1 MFKLLLDKIRR
12 FMYGRYG
19 TDKLSFVLLIAGLIL
34 SLIGQ
39 LFLLFPVMVISYVF
53 YGYALF
59 RILSK
64 NITTRQKEYYSFLK
78 VWNPTVKWFKMRK
91 TIWND
96 RKVYRY
102 FKCPN
107 CKQWLRAPKGRGKI
121 QVTCQKCRKEF
132 IKKV

>member
-1 MFKLLLDKIRR
+1 
-12 FMYGRYG
+12 MYGRYG
-19 TDKLSFVLLIAGLIL
+19 TDKLSLVLLVTGLVL
-34 SLIGQ
+34 SVLGQ
-39 LFLLFPVMVISYVF
+39 LFWFFPLVVISYVF
-53 YGYALF
+53 YGYAIF
-59 RILSK
+59 RTFSR

-78 VWNPTVKWFKMRK
+78 IWNPIVKWFRMRK
-91 TIWND
+91 NIWKD
-96 RKVYRY
+96 RKEYKY

>member
-1 MFKLLLDKIRR
+1 MFFRKLQE

-19 TDKLSFVLLIAGLIL
+19 GDKFNIFLLIVGLVI
-34 SLIGQ
+34 SFIGQ
-39 LFLLFPVMVISYVF
+39 FTRFPLLLLISYVF

-59 RILSK
+59 RMFSR
-64 NITTRQKEYYSFLK
+64 NIQARQKEYYSFLK
-78 VWNPTVKWFKMRK
+78 VWNPIVKWFRMRQM
-91 TIWND
+91 IFRD

-107 CKQWLRAPKGRGKI
+107 CGQQLRAPKGRGKI
-121 QVTCQKCRKEF
+121 QVTCQKCHKEF

>member
-78 VWNPTVKWFKMRK
+78 VWNPMVKWFKMRK